1 MIVKVPWHKFC
12 RTKKL
17 FSLGLR
23 LVNKTRSRLDD
34 SNETWTKV
42 SFPLSRY
49 KSKNAGL
56 PFHKAYHQYCQRE
69 IQLWHVLSSFGC
81 IGYVAPKPLPNWGKV
96 DPLTPETWN
105 YFLSGVGKT
114 IGRGLSRCE
123 HGFFPYGKILQKREE
138 EIQFSTTSQR
148 KWKRKW
154 TKGDTKKLLHKM
166 MDEKCIRKIFH
177 FGDKNFK
184 MILRGFLSMNEIQ
197 SSRVEEFHT

>member
-123 HGFFPYGKILQKREE
+123 HGFFPYGKILQKRRRNS
-138 EIQFSTTSQR
+138 IQYNITKEMETEMD
-148 KWKRKW
+148 KR
-154 TKGDTKKLLHKM
+154 GHTKKLLHKM

>member
-1 MIVKVPWHKFC
+1 MTQ
-12 RTKKL
+12 TKLERKL
-17 FSLGLR
+17 VFPY
-23 LVNKTRSRLDD
+23 LD
-34 SNETWTKV
+34 S
-42 SFPLSRY
+42 

-123 HGFFPYGKILQKREE
+123 HGFFPYGKILQKRRRNS
-138 EIQFSTTSQR
+138 IQYNIKKEMETEMD
-148 KWKRKW
+148 KR
-154 TKGDTKKLLHKM
+154 GHTKKLLHKM